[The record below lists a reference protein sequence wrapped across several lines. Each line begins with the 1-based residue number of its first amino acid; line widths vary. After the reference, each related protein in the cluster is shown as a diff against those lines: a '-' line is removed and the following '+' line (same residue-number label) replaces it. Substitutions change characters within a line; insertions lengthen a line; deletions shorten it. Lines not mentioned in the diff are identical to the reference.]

1 MSFSTITIDD
11 TTSED
16 SINDWAA
23 KKKHY
28 MRTAVCLFLPEKD
41 VTDKLNNYYLK
52 ISVPQLVGA
61 NLADNVTWTAA
72 VLAMVSKPTTGDK
85 IKVALKEWPAET
97 YLDIDKDKLC
107 NLNRWKV
114 GVDGK
119 ILFSDNSGKTLSF
132 DNNGVVS
139 STDNMTFTNK
149 SCDEMI
155 QKLGNIG
162 SLL

>member
-1 MSFSTITIDD
+1 M
-11 TTSED
+11 
-16 SINDWAA
+16 
-23 KKKHY
+23 
-28 MRTAVCLFLPEKD
+28 
-41 VTDKLNNYYLK
+41 
-52 ISVPQLVGA
+52 
-61 NLADNVTWTAA
+61 
-72 VLAMVSKPTTGDK
+72 
-85 IKVALKEWPAET
+85 
-97 YLDIDKDKLC
+97 
-107 NLNRWKV
+107 
-114 GVDGK
+114 DGK